1 MTRLQLLP
9 ILIVASQAIPAKI
22 NYKYYLDNP
31 YDALAPGDQCNGTKL
46 DDDIREEFLEAH
58 NYHRSRVAR
67 GLYVAKDKILPQS
80 SDMIQL
86 RWSCDLERAA
96 QKWADGCEW
105 KHDTPL
111 PLHSES
117 LWRIW
122 GPESYLR
129 KFRIGV
135 NATNRWAS
143 EFEDLGTAAEFHK
156 IGHAMLMTYS
166 DQFLMGCG
174 FARCQGPTYT
184 QLYVVCRYF
193 SNGKRKQG
201 TMYREGEP
209 ITQCPPGYYGNNA
222 TALCEADEFP
232 LPRKSAPTVEEDPF
246 SIFKALHYSFNW
258 SHPWEMKGNEKQ
270 REAEILRGHMRDIFF
285 IFSSFLR
292 MSFNPPSNYLI

>member
-1 MTRLQLLP
+1 MTRLQLLT
-9 ILIVASQAIPAKI
+9 ILIVASQGLDGWKY
-22 NYKYYLDNP
+22 YKYFLDNP
-31 YDALAPGDQCNGTKL
+31 YDALAPGDQCNETML
-46 DDDIREEFLEAH
+46 TDDIREEFLEAH

-67 GLYVAKDKILPQS
+67 GLYVAKDKILPPS

-96 QKWADGCEW
+96 QKWADNCEW
-105 KHDTPL
+105 KHDKPL

-122 GPESYLR
+122 GPESYLQ

-143 EFEDLGTAAEFHK
+143 EFEDLGTAADFHK

-174 FARCQGPTYT
+174 YSRCKGPTYT
-184 QLYVVCRYF
+184 HLFAVCRYF

-201 TMYREGEP
+201 TMYLEGEP
-209 ITQCPPGYYGNNA
+209 TSACPPGYYGNNA

-232 LPRKSAPTVEEDPF
+232 LPGKNAPTVEDDPF
-246 SIFKALHYSFNW
+246 SIFKAYLPRFNW
-258 SHPWEMKGNEKQ
+258 SHPWPLERNEDESE
-270 REAEILRGHMRDIFF
+270 RE
-285 IFSSFLR
+285 
-292 MSFNPPSNYLI
+292 